1 MRHKQIGS
9 AVCRHSSKCLG
20 IGFAQVRNEQ
30 FSKKVT
36 WTPTSI
42 RHTTNDFSGCFS
54 VRRRKIRAHWMK
66 RDSRRFN
73 FLAVKRRCCNYRNV
87 TALLQLK
94 RKCHIWMK
102 VAKRSPGGK
111 NHSFLCA

>member
-9 AVCRHSSKCLG
+9 ALCHHSSKCLG

-54 VRRRKIRAHWMK
+54 VGRRKIRAHCMK
-66 RDSRRFN
+66 SDSLRFN
-73 FLAVKRRCCNYRNV
+73 LLAVNWRRCNYRSV
-87 TALLQLK
+87 TTLLQLK
-94 RKCHIWMK
+94 RECHKWMK
-102 VAKRSPGGK
+102 VTKRSPGGK
-111 NHSFLCA
+111 NHS